1 MTVRRPGSETACAR
15 IFATLLSSHAL
26 HVAAPNPKEP
36 KMTAAAKNYAAAQA
50 AVQER
55 IAALDVLLAAHAA
68 KVGDGSAHYG
78 HVGDLTHVRQNL
90 DDLIAFLAA

>member
-1 MTVRRPGSETACAR
+1 
-15 IFATLLSSHAL
+15 
-26 HVAAPNPKEP
+26 
-36 KMTAAAKNYAAAQA
+36 MTAAAKNYAAAQA

-78 HVGDLTHVRQNL
+78 HVGDVSHVRALL
-90 DDLIAFLAA
+90 DDAIAFLTA